1 MTGSKSL
8 LEDYVKKDGP
18 VVTYGDNSKG
28 HTKGFGTI
36 KCKSVAFQ
44 NVSYVKG
51 LKHNLISISQLC
63 DADYEVHFTK
73 KEGKVINTS
82 NTLVLSAKRK
92 DDIYVLDMFSADETL
107 LQCFYSKSQ
116 ASLSWLWQ
124 KRLSHLNFRNLSKI
138 SNQQLVRGMPKISF
152 VKDKMCSAC
161 EKGKQTKPSFKP
173 KTCSSITASFHLL
186 HMDLFGPVP
195 IKSIG
200 G

>member
-44 NVSYVKG
+44 NVSYVKR
-51 LKHNLISISQLC
+51 LKHNLISITQLC
-63 DADYEVHFTK
+63 DAYYEVHFTK
-73 KEGKVINTS
+73 NEGKVINTS
-82 NTLVLSAKRK
+82 NTPVLSAKRK

-107 LQCFYSKSQ
+107 WQCFYSKSQ
-116 ASLSWLWQ
+116 ASLSWLWH
-124 KRLSHLNFRNLSKI
+124 KRLSHLNFKNLSKI

-152 VKDKMCSAC
+152 VKDKLCSAC
-161 EKGKQTKPSFKP
+161 EKGK
-173 KTCSSITASFHLL
+173 
-186 HMDLFGPVP
+186 
-195 IKSIG
+195 
-200 G
+200 

>member
-63 DADYEVHFTK
+63 DADYEVHFT
-73 KEGKVINTS
+73 
-82 NTLVLSAKRK
+82 
-92 DDIYVLDMFSADETL
+92 
-107 LQCFYSKSQ
+107 
-116 ASLSWLWQ
+116 
-124 KRLSHLNFRNLSKI
+124 
-138 SNQQLVRGMPKISF
+138 
-152 VKDKMCSAC
+152 
-161 EKGKQTKPSFKP
+161 
-173 KTCSSITASFHLL
+173 
-186 HMDLFGPVP
+186 
-195 IKSIG
+195 
-200 G
+200 